1 LLENL
6 FLSAF
11 FGMENEVKLSKT
23 SQLHAK
29 DVNYLDKVL
38 INAES
43 LY

>member
-1 LLENL
+1 
-6 FLSAF
+6 
-11 FGMENEVKLSKT
+11 MENEVKLSKT
-23 SQLHAK
+23 SKLHAK